1 MKKGISNGSLFQR
14 KSDGFWCAVVCLG
27 DGKRKQIPR
36 KTKEEAR
43 AAMTVWLME
52 NGYMELEISGELSC
66 SQIVAEFIEN
76 HLSGLRVKRNRN
88 NQRGG
93 KAISSRTIENY
104 IYMLRPFKEQF
115 GSVPLNSIS
124 TTQLNGWLRGLE
136 NQKTKTGQFKYG
148 QVTLDRIVY
157 ITNAVFQRAQRKKWI
172 SANPFD
178 SEDFKRPISRKET
191 QEITGFTDEEL
202 EAIVPALQGDLKLF
216 APFTMLMETGM
227 RSEELLALKWEDY
240 DPATGAV
247 IINKAKTYSTIIQGG
262 KIVGHKSEISET
274 KQGTGNRVVW
284 LSEAGRAVIEQWRQ
298 WAPKNTCTKVGPT
311 DFMFGNS
318 RNPNW
323 THSGLYSALT
333 RRIQSCPNAP
343 DTFRLHRIRHLVGTM
358 LAEGGANEYAV
369 MQQLGHQ
376 KAETTQRYIDQSRR
390 INAHNAKI
398 LEEARKQ
405 RKLA

>member
-1 MKKGISNGSLFQR
+1 MSKGISNGSLFQR
-14 KSDGFWCAVVCLG
+14 KDGFWCAVVCLG
-27 DGKRKQIPR
+27 NGKRKQIPR
-36 KTKEEAR
+36 KTKEDAQS
-43 AAMTVWLME
+43 AMTAWLME
-52 NGYMELEISGELSC
+52 NGYIEWELSGDL
-66 SQIVAEFIEN
+66 SVSVIMDEFIQN
-76 HLSGLRVKRNRN
+76 HLSGLRVKRNRK
-88 NQRGG
+88 NQ
-93 KAISSRTIENY
+93 KTEKTISSRTIENY
-104 IYMLRPFKEQF
+104 IYMLQPFKERF
-115 GSVPLNSIS
+115 GAVSLKSIS
-124 TTQLNGWLRGLE
+124 TMQLNGWLRELE
-136 NQKTKTGQFKYG
+136 NTKLQNGQFKYG

-157 ITNAVFQRAQRKKWI
+157 ITNALFQRAQRKQWI
-172 SANPFD
+172 SVNPFD
-178 SEDFKRPISRKET
+178 SEDFKRPVSHKET
-191 QEITGFTDEEL
+191 QEVMGFTDEEL
-202 EAIVPALQGDLKLF
+202 EAIIPALQGDLKLF

-247 IINKAKTYSTIIQGG
+247 TINKAKTYHTIIQDG

-284 LSEAGRAVIEQWRQ
+284 LSETGRTVIEQWRQ
-298 WAPKNTCTKVGPT
+298 WAPKHTCTKVGPT

-333 RRIQSCPNAP
+333 RRIQNCPNAP

-390 INAHNAKI
+390 INANNAKI
-398 LEEARKQ
+398 LEQVRKQ